1 MTRTLES
8 LREINLDWL
17 NKTLSL
23 TEDFKEKTVV
33 ELDVKRIGEGIG
45 QLGEF
50 ALLDTTL
57 DCGKKLNIFAKIQTE
72 TEDMDNIARDY
83 QFYVREVKFYQNL
96 SSKLNVKPP
105 KPYYVEHDD
114 ESGRV
119 LLLLEFMDGW
129 YNPDQI
135 EGASE
140 KEIKLAIEGLIPISS
155 QFWGNIDELE
165 WVPNMKESYMMNLSS
180 DMVEY
185 QPEFLKR
192 FDYLM
197 NDSRIELLDRIVK
210 FYPNFHDLLSEG
222 TLTLTHWDYRVE
234 NLFFTPKADDLT
246 VIDWQ
251 LMMANKP
258 GWDLAYLLCTNIK
271 VDLRRKIFDESCEA
285 YLSGLQDSGIDFG
298 REELNKNMMLSLL
311 AMMTFPVV
319 GGANYD
325 LENKRSKK
333 LFEVL
338 TERLFSSVEDYEA
351 ISYID

>member
-1 MTRTLES
+1 MTRTIES
-8 LREINLDWL
+8 LEHINLEWL
-17 NKTLSL
+17 NDILLS
-23 TEDFKEKTVV
+23 TDEFRQNKVV
-33 ELDVKRIGEGIG
+33 ELNVKRIGEGIG

-50 ALLDTTL
+50 ALLDTTM

-72 TEDMDNIARDY
+72 TEDMDNIAKDY
-83 QFYVREVKFYQNL
+83 QFYIREVKFYQNL
-96 SSKLNVKPP
+96 CSKLNVKTP
-105 KPYYVEHDD
+105 KPYYVEHD
-114 ESGRV
+114 EKTGRV

-140 KEIKLAIEGLIPISS
+140 KEIKLAIEGLIPIST
-155 QFWGNIDELE
+155 QFWGSIDELE
-165 WVPNMKESYMMNLSS
+165 WVPNMKESYMLNLSS
-180 DMVEY
+180 DMIEY

-192 FDYLM
+192 FDHLM
-197 NDSRIELLDRIVK
+197 DDSRVELLDKVVK
-210 FYPNFHDLLSEG
+210 WYPNFHNLLSEG

-234 NLFFTPKADDLT
+234 NLFFTPEVDDLT

-258 GWDLAYLLCTNIK
+258 GWDLAYLLCTNIQIE
-271 VDLRRKIFDESCEA
+271 LRRKIFDESCDD
-285 YLSGLQDSGIDFG
+285 YLNGLKKNGINFS

-325 LENKRSKK
+325 LENMRSKK

-338 TERLFSSVEDYEA
+338 TERLFSSIEDYDA
-351 ISYID
+351 ISFME

>member
-1 MTRTLES
+1 MTRTIES
-8 LREINLDWL
+8 LEDINLGWL
-17 NKTLSL
+17 NETLSP
-23 TEDFKEKTVV
+23 TEEFRQKKVT
-33 ELDVKRIGEGIG
+33 ELNVKRIGEGIG

-57 DCGKKLNIFAKIQTE
+57 DCGQKLNIFAKIQTE
-72 TEDMDNIARDY
+72 TEDMDSIAKDY
-83 QFYVREVKFYQNL
+83 QFYIREVKFYQNL
-96 SSKLNVKPP
+96 CSKLNVKTP
-105 KPYYVEHDD
+105 KPYYVEHD
-114 ESGRV
+114 EETGRV

-155 QFWGNIDELE
+155 QFWGSIDELE
-165 WVPNMKESYMMNLSS
+165 WVPNMKESYMLNLST
-180 DMVEY
+180 DMIEY

-192 FDYLM
+192 FEHLM
-197 NDSRIELLDRIVK
+197 NDSRVKLLDKVVK
-210 FYPNFHDLLSEG
+210 WYPNFHNVLSEG

-234 NLFFTPKADDLT
+234 NLFFTPEVDDLT

-271 VDLRRKIFDESCEA
+271 IDLRRKIFDKSCTQ
-285 YLSGLQDSGIDFG
+285 YLNGLKKNGIDFAS
-298 REELNKNMMLSLL
+298 EELHKNMMLSLL

-325 LENKRSKK
+325 LENMRSKK

-338 TERLFSSVEDYEA
+338 TERLFSSIEDYNA
-351 ISYID
+351 ISFIE

>member
-1 MTRTLES
+1 MTRTIES
-8 LREINLDWL
+8 LEDINLGWL
-17 NKTLSL
+17 NETLSP
-23 TEDFKEKTVV
+23 TEEFRQKKVI
-33 ELDVKRIGEGIG
+33 ELNVKRIGEGIG

-57 DCGKKLNIFAKIQTE
+57 DCGQKLNIFAKIQTE
-72 TEDMDNIARDY
+72 TEDMDSIAQDY
-83 QFYVREVKFYQNL
+83 QFYIREVKFYQNL
-96 SSKLNVKPP
+96 CSKLNVKTP
-105 KPYYVEHDD
+105 KPYYVEHD
-114 ESGRV
+114 EETGRV

-140 KEIKLAIEGLIPISS
+140 KEIKLAIDGLIPISS
-155 QFWGNIDELE
+155 QFWGSIDELE
-165 WVPNMKESYMMNLSS
+165 WVPNMKESYMLNLST
-180 DMVEY
+180 DMIEY

-192 FDYLM
+192 FEHLM
-197 NDSRIELLDRIVK
+197 NDSRVKLLDKVVK
-210 FYPNFHDLLSEG
+210 WYPNFHNVLSEG

-234 NLFFTPKADDLT
+234 NLFFTPEVDDLT

-258 GWDLAYLLCTNIK
+258 GWDLAYLLCTNIQI
-271 VDLRRKIFDESCEA
+271 DLRRKIFDESCTE
-285 YLSGLQDSGIDFG
+285 YLNGLKKNGIDFAS
-298 REELNKNMMLSLL
+298 EELHKNMMLSLL

-325 LENKRSKK
+325 LENMRSKK

-338 TERLFSSVEDYEA
+338 TERLFSSIEDYNA
-351 ISYID
+351 ISFID